1 MNTTNLFTDIDN
13 DDDHDGDDDDDDD
26 DDDKLMMNCS
36 CEMAPDG
43 TDVRDSNYRK
53 SPRHCE
59 QDLDLSRTCFQA
71 DMLNEVAQ
79 E

>member
-13 DDDHDGDDDDDDD
+13 DDDHDGDDDD

>member
-43 TDVRDSNYRK
+43 TGVRDSHHRK

-59 QDLDLSRTCFQA
+59 
-71 DMLNEVAQ
+71 
-79 E
+79 

>member
-13 DDDHDGDDDDDDD
+13 DDDHDGDDDD

-43 TDVRDSNYRK
+43 TDVRDSHHRK

-59 QDLDLSRTCFQA
+59 
-71 DMLNEVAQ
+71 
-79 E
+79 

>member
-13 DDDHDGDDDDDDD
+13 DDDHDGDDDDD

-43 TDVRDSNYRK
+43 TDVRDSHHRK

-59 QDLDLSRTCFQA
+59 
-71 DMLNEVAQ
+71 
-79 E
+79 